1 MHFKLSLLADLR
13 LLCLSAAVLF
23 APAVVAAEPT
33 WQAGFAKVAITPDRP
48 MWMSGYSSRTA
59 PADGKET
66 ELWAKAAVLQD
77 GAGHKIVLVTL
88 DLVGIDRALSQAV
101 CKLIQDRY
109 KLPRE
114 AVILSVSH
122 THCGPVVG
130 TNLRS
135 MYFLD
140 AEQAKRVD
148 DYTRALPEKI
158 VRAVD
163 AAAADLAPVKLTW
176 GVGTAGF
183 AVNRRENKE
192 KDVPDLMARRQL
204 KGPTDHDVPV
214 LAAHHDKGK
223 LKGVVF
229 GYACHATVLSYQK
242 WCGDYP
248 GFAMIDLEA
257 AHPGAIAM
265 FFAGCGAD
273 QNPLPRRTVELA
285 REYGKQLAAAV
296 DAMLARPMTPVG
308 PEWAGTYKEIDLPLA
323 EVPTREALA
332 RATLSDNKYE
342 AARAKMLLKKLD
354 GDGSIPAAYPY
365 PVQAWRLGKV
375 LTLLTLGGEVVVDY
389 SLRLKKELGPGTWVM
404 GYANDVMAYIPSA
417 RVLEEGGYE
426 GGGAMVYYGLPS
438 PWGPRVEELIVAEA
452 HRQSDVVRRTR

>member
-1 MHFKLSLLADLR
+1 MRTLLPAILA
-13 LLCLSAAVLF
+13 LAA
-23 APAVVAAEPT
+23 APAVAADPT
-33 WQAGFAKVAITPDRP
+33 WQAGFARVAITPERP
-48 MWMSGYSSRTA
+48 MWMSGYAARTA

-66 ELWAKAAVLQD
+66 DLWAKAAVLQD
-77 GAGHKIVLVTL
+77 AAGKKIVLVTL
-88 DLVGIDRALSQAV
+88 DLVGIDRGLSQTV
-101 CKLIQDRY
+101 CKLIQDKY

-140 AEQAKRVD
+140 AEQSQRVD

-163 AAAADLAPVKLTW
+163 AAAADLAPVRLTW

-192 KDVPDLMARRQL
+192 KDVPDLKARGQL

-214 LAAHHDKGK
+214 LAAFDEKGK
-223 LKGVVF
+223 LRGVVF
-229 GYACHATVLSYQK
+229 GYACHATVLAYQK

-257 AHPGAIAM
+257 AHPGAVAM

-273 QNPLPRRTVELA
+273 QNPLPRRSVELA
-285 REYGKQLAAAV
+285 KGYGKQLAAAV
-296 DAMLARPMTPVG
+296 DAVLSKPMTPLT

-332 RATLSDNKYE
+332 KATLSANKYE
-342 AARAKMLLKKLD
+342 AARAKMLLKKLETEN
-354 GDGSIPAAYPY
+354 SIPSAYPY
-365 PVQAWRLGKV
+365 PVQAWRLGRD
-375 LTLLTLGGEVVVDY
+375 LTLLALGGEVVVDY
-389 SLRLKKELGPGTWVM
+389 
-404 GYANDVMAYIPSA
+404 
-417 RVLEEGGYE
+417 
-426 GGGAMVYYGLPS
+426 
-438 PWGPRVEELIVAEA
+438 
-452 HRQSDVVRRTR
+452 